1 MDIGRI
7 CITAV
12 TTRKTVHFLNF
23 SSDLGR
29 LSLRI
34 SGNTMCTDK
43 PRALPEKVG
52 ERSPVGRRSK
62 DEGQNPS

>member
-1 MDIGRI
+1 
-7 CITAV
+7 
-12 TTRKTVHFLNF
+12 VHFLNF

-29 LSLRI
+29 LSVRI